1 MTLVTS
7 EYQKTID
14 WLFQV
19 RRFGPDRTLDP
30 SLRLA
35 ELLGNPQNHF
45 KAIHVAGTNGKGS
58 TSAMI
63 ASILHSAGYR
73 VGLYT
78 SPHLERFTE
87 RIVVDGKEISEED
100 VVRLTNLIRPL
111 VEKLKEEPERIH
123 PLFFDIVTAIGFRYF
138 EERHVDFAVIEVG
151 MGGRLD
157 ATNIVQPLVSVITN
171 ISLEHTQVLGDT
183 ILKIAYEK
191 AGIIKPCSV
200 LITATQDD
208 SVYAFF
214 EETCKRLNTEIHRVG
229 GDIIFRR
236 LEGDLHGQ
244 SFEVNGLKG
253 SYSLYTS
260 LLGGHQLYN
269 AATAVGA
276 VEALSHSNIDVSE
289 TAIARGFADV
299 RWPGRLE
306 VMQEHPL
313 VVLDSAKDAEA
324 MRALAEAVVD
334 LPHEKLV
341 AVVSI
346 SGDKNIP
353 EMIRNLSMV
362 VDRFIVTSH
371 KVMGR
376 SAERE
381 RIGKQA
387 ERMGKPWESVERV
400 EDAVDRALT
409 LVGVDDMILVT
420 GSVFAVGEARRRWV
434 VLDGFREKYASF
446 MGKLHNS
453 RVLR

>member
-1 MTLVTS
+1 MATS
-7 EYQKTID
+7 EYQKTIE

-19 RRFGPDRTLDP
+19 RRFGPDRTLEP

-35 ELLGNPQNHF
+35 ELLGNPQRQF
-45 KAIHVAGTNGKGS
+45 KAIHVTGTNGKGS

-87 RIVVDGKEISEED
+87 RIVVDGKEISEND
-100 VVRLTNLIRPL
+100 VVRLTSVIRPL
-111 VEKLKEEPERIH
+111 VERLNEEPERIH
-123 PLFFDIVTAIGFRYF
+123 PLFFDIVTAIAFKYF
-138 EERHVDFAVIEVG
+138 EERHVDFAVLEVG
-151 MGGRLD
+151 IGGRLD

-183 ILKIAYEK
+183 LLKIAYEK

-200 LITATQDD
+200 LVTATQDD
-208 SVYAFF
+208 SVYALF
-214 EETCKRLNTEIHRVG
+214 EETCRSLNTEIHRVG
-229 GDIIFRR
+229 GDITFRR
-236 LEGDLHGQ
+236 LGGDLHGQ

-253 SYSLYTS
+253 SYNLYTP

-269 AATAVGA
+269 ASAAVGA
-276 VEALSHSNIDVSE
+276 VEALSRSNFDVSE

-324 MRALAEAVVD
+324 MRALAEAVME

-353 EMIRNLSMV
+353 EMIRNLSRV

-371 KVMGR
+371 TVMGR
-376 SAERE
+376 AAERE

-409 LVGVDDMILVT
+409 LVGFDDMILIT
-420 GSVFAVGEARRRWV
+420 GSVFAVGEARRLWF
-434 VLDGFREKYASF
+434 VLDGFRKKYASF
-446 MGKLHNS
+446 MGKHLCNLQ
-453 RVLR
+453 R